1 MSGWDGI
8 FELMSFNLK
17 LFDAMFS
24 GQGALAPSFPTLFDF
39 FPSISQTTTLFA
51 TTYRSLFPELARLLD
66 ATEILAFLS
75 CHAARPIDIKD
86 HPSRIDTHDV
96 ANWNACRG
104 GQH

>member
-1 MSGWDGI
+1 MPIVDGARCLSGWDGI

-24 GQGALAPSFPTLFDF
+24 GQGALAPSFPTL
-39 FPSISQTTTLFA
+39 SA
-51 TTYRSLFPELARLLD
+51 TTYRSLLPELARLLD